1 MMGVRF
7 PTRVRTTQVPYD
19 RPIPRFQSCPKNT
32 MGNFPRGFLC
42 ELLVVELKN
51 SLGLGSNS
59 LRCTVPRNSKTAFP
73 LVSSYLHLVK
83 QSPPVHQTIFGKLV
97 SSRMIQSP
105 LYSQS
110 GKQPYF
116 GSQKPLNVF
125 ADFGHFLDYLP
136 QRTEVHKRGSEP

>member
-19 RPIPRFQSCPKNT
+19 RPIPRPSPAKKNT
-32 MGNFPRGFLC
+32 MGKCPRGFLC

-51 SLGLGSNS
+51 SLGLGSNP
-59 LRCTVPRNSKTAFP
+59 LRCTVPRNSKTVFS

-83 QSPPVHQTIFGKLV
+83 QSPPVHQTIFGKSV

-105 LYSQS
+105 LYSA
-110 GKQPYF
+110 PI
-116 GSQKPLNVF
+116 LNP
-125 ADFGHFLDYLP
+125 HNKSRKIILKISFLCYVIGMLSRSHSIIHY
-136 QRTEVHKRGSEP
+136 Q

>member
-1 MMGVRF
+1 MGVRF

-51 SLGLGSNS
+51 SLGLGSNP
-59 LRCTVPRNSKTAFP
+59 LRCTVPRNSKTVFS

-105 LYSQS
+105 LYSAPILNLAKTSDCNTQTN
-110 GKQPYF
+110 GKE
-116 GSQKPLNVF
+116 SRTL
-125 ADFGHFLDYLP
+125 LDLRWAWM
-136 QRTEVHKRGSEP
+136 QHW